1 MRWPRIKFSQLLVL
15 EFFPQELWSAL
26 DPKKTSPEWK
36 TLSPQKAN
44 SLEASAKRKREDL
57 DDGDE
62 AEDEGDAIAPGRK
75 KRPKKRDEIT
85 TQKGQKQGLE
95 AEDDLGSDADERAE
109 DPDAVDEPEQDSE
122 FSESDDG
129 AHDDYNAESYFDAG
143 EDDDLDDG
151 GGADEDTF

>member
-1 MRWPRIKFSQLLVL
+1 LSQ
-15 EFFPQELWSAL
+15 
-26 DPKKTSPEWK
+26 KN
-36 TLSPQKAN
+36 N
-44 SLEASAKRKREDL
+44 SLEASAKGKREDL

-62 AEDEGDAIAPGRK
+62 AEDEGDVIAPGRK
-75 KRPKKRDEIT
+75 KRPKKRDEIAK
-85 TQKGQKQGLE
+85 QKGQKQGLE

-109 DPDAVDEPEQDSE
+109 DPDAIDEPEQDSE

-129 AHDDYNAESYFDAG
+129 THDDYNAEGYFDGG

>member
-1 MRWPRIKFSQLLVL
+1 VRWPRIKFSQRLVL
-15 EFFPQELWSAL
+15 EFFPQELWSTL

-36 TLSPQKAN
+36 TVSQKNN
-44 SLEASAKRKREDL
+44 SLEASAKGKREDL

-62 AEDEGDAIAPGRK
+62 AEDEGDVIAPGRK

-85 TQKGQKQGLE
+85 KQKGQKQGLE

-109 DPDAVDEPEQDSE
+109 DPDAIDEPEQDSD

-129 AHDDYNAESYFDAG
+129 GHDDYNAEGYFDGG

-151 GGADEDTF
+151 GGADEDAF

>member
-1 MRWPRIKFSQLLVL
+1 
-15 EFFPQELWSAL
+15 
-26 DPKKTSPEWK
+26 
-36 TLSPQKAN
+36 LSPQKNN
-44 SLEASAKRKREDL
+44 SLEASTKGKREDL

-62 AEDEGDAIAPGRK
+62 AEDEGDVIAPGRK

-85 TQKGQKQGLE
+85 KQKGQKQGLE

-109 DPDAVDEPEQDSE
+109 DPDAIDEPEQDSE

-129 AHDDYNAESYFDAG
+129 THDDYNAEGYFDGG

>member
-1 MRWPRIKFSQLLVL
+1 M
-15 EFFPQELWSAL
+15 
-26 DPKKTSPEWK
+26 
-36 TLSPQKAN
+36 SPQTNN
-44 SLEASAKRKREDL
+44 SLEASTKRKREDL

-62 AEDEGDAIAPGRK
+62 AEDEGDVIAPGRK
-75 KRPKKRDEIT
+75 KRPKKRDEIAK
-85 TQKGQKQGLE
+85 QKGQKQGLE

-109 DPDAVDEPEQDSE
+109 DPDAIDEPEQDSE

-129 AHDDYNAESYFDAG
+129 THDDYNAEGYFDGG

>member
-1 MRWPRIKFSQLLVL
+1 
-15 EFFPQELWSAL
+15 
-26 DPKKTSPEWK
+26 
-36 TLSPQKAN
+36 LSPQKNN
-44 SLEASAKRKREDL
+44 SIGASAKRKREDL

-62 AEDEGDAIAPGRK
+62 AEDEGDVIAPGRK

-109 DPDAVDEPEQDSE
+109 DPDAVDELEQDSE

-129 AHDDYNAESYFDAG
+129 AHDDYNAEGYFDGG

>member
-1 MRWPRIKFSQLLVL
+1 
-15 EFFPQELWSAL
+15 
-26 DPKKTSPEWK
+26 
-36 TLSPQKAN
+36 LSPQKAN
-44 SLEASAKRKREDL
+44 SLESSTKRKREDL

-62 AEDEGDAIAPGRK
+62 AEDEDDAIAPGRK

-109 DPDAVDEPEQDSE
+109 DPDAVDELEQDSE

-129 AHDDYNAESYFDAG
+129 AHDDYNAETYFDPG
-143 EDDDLDDG
+143 EDDELDDG
-151 GGADEDTF
+151 GRGDEDTF